1 MRQEWVKLLR
11 IQPISVST
19 CLEFRPI
26 PKIQIFFTYDWTNGP
41 VHSVDAV
48 PSILG
53 DILYNSIHIMDIY
66 GYSIPFDL
74 SICCSSSSRGLNAE
88 LVSLLRGE
96 EMDETLGEIFP
107 KLLGLWDLW
116 IYPLVN

>member
-1 MRQEWVKLLR
+1 
-11 IQPISVST
+11 
-19 CLEFRPI
+19 
-26 PKIQIFFTYDWTNGP
+26 
-41 VHSVDAV
+41 
-48 PSILG
+48 
-53 DILYNSIHIMDIY
+53 MDIY

-107 KLLGLWDLW
+107 KLLGL
-116 IYPLVN
+116 